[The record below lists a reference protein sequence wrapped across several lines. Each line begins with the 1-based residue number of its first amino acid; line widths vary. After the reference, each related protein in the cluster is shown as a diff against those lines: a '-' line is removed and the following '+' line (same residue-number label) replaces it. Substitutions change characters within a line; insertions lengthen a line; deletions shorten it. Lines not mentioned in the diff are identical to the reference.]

1 MFGYQEEMSAAL
13 ALARSAE
20 VIQIVPLQP
29 AAHPR
34 AQAAQFVKSQRFE
47 SAIESQLKIRQF
59 VFFNFAG
66 FVCISGAGLFCFA
79 EKRASRSR
87 VRSIGRPKLW
97 RNS

>member
-1 MFGYQEEMSAAL
+1 MSVAL

-47 SAIESQLKIRQF
+47 RDIESQLKILKIRQF
-59 VFFNFAG
+59 VIFNFAG